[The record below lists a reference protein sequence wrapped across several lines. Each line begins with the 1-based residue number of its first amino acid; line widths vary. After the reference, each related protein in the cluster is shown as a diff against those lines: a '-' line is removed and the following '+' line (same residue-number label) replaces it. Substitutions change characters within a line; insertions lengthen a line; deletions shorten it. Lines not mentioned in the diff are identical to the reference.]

1 MLDLLEAVTAGPRL
15 CSKHLA
21 RIVFA
26 REIETSRL
34 STSAALVEKK
44 LEAEVCAGGRE
55 WWMSCM
61 MPLDV
66 SDLPRHRGTLALFGM
81 LSILH
86 PNTGGFEI
94 FCYRLMELNE
104 VLGILSMN
112 TN

>member
-1 MLDLLEAVTAGPRL
+1 
-15 CSKHLA
+15 
-21 RIVFA
+21 
-26 REIETSRL
+26 
-34 STSAALVEKK
+34 
-44 LEAEVCAGGRE
+44 
-55 WWMSCM
+55 M